1 MAIMHAPLL
10 MTALGAASGPVGL
23 VRRQLSNSCAASA
36 RIAHGRVTRTYGND
50 EAQRSQMWRCCKA
63 LDPPHREET
72 TSLKWWENIPP
83 KENLIESDL
92 VNCHIGKVENSD
104 ANS

>member
-1 MAIMHAPLL
+1 
-10 MTALGAASGPVGL
+10 
-23 VRRQLSNSCAASA
+23 
-36 RIAHGRVTRTYGND
+36 
-50 EAQRSQMWRCCKA
+50 MWRCCTA

-92 VNCHIGKVENSD
+92 VNCHIGKVENSN
-104 ANS
+104 AK

>member
-1 MAIMHAPLL
+1 
-10 MTALGAASGPVGL
+10 
-23 VRRQLSNSCAASA
+23 
-36 RIAHGRVTRTYGND
+36 
-50 EAQRSQMWRCCKA
+50 MWRCCTA

-92 VNCHIGKVENSD
+92 VNCHIWKVENSD
-104 ANS
+104 ATAHFLTTLSYARTFADHATRKVSRLRRARTT